1 MAAPVTRDAVARKPY
16 IVEPAASEPVTT
28 DPVTGESVPAD
39 EDRAFLSPDAEGSD
53 GEPVVNPVKAR
64 QSENHGHMLTV
75 LWIGLALMVVA
86 FIVTVFGTSV

>member
-1 MAAPVTRDAVARKPY
+1 MAASATRDAVARKPY
-16 IVEPAASEPVTT
+16 ALEPAGSEPVAA

-39 EDRAFLSPDAEGSD
+39 EDRAFLRPDAEGSD
-53 GEPVVNPVKAR
+53 GEPIVNPVKAR

-86 FIVTVFGTSV
+86 FIITFFGTSV